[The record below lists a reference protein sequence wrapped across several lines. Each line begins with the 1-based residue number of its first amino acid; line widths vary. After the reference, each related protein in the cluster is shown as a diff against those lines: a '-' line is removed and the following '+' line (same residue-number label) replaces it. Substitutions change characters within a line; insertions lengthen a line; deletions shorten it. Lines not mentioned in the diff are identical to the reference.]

1 MNPFTELRAQ
11 RSGPRSLPVSSA
23 RVPRCALVTKLAAW
37 TAIAALG
44 ASSLLAAET
53 AGSGG
58 ARHGRHGA
66 FLSSLG
72 LTDAQ
77 KAQTRS
83 IFQAARQSAQPVR
96 QQLRATR
103 ESLRAAVE
111 ANNASQIQQ
120 LAASEGGE
128 IGQLAAIRSTAM
140 AKVYQILTPDQQQ
153 KLAALRQA
161 RKAARGAQN

>member
-1 MNPFTELRAQ
+1 ML
-11 RSGPRSLPVSSA
+11 SLK
-23 RVPRCALVTKLAAW
+23 TKFAAW

-53 AGSGG
+53 TASGG

-66 FLSSLG
+66 LSSLG

-77 KAQTRS
+77 HAQAKS
-83 IFQAARQSAQPVR
+83 IFGAARQSAQPVR
-96 QQLRATR
+96 QQLRETR
-103 ESLRAAVE
+103 QSLRAAVQ
-111 ANNASQIQQ
+111 ANNASQIEQ
-120 LAASEGGE
+120 LASTEGGE
-128 IGQLAAIRSTAM
+128 IGQLAAIRGTAM

-161 RKAARGAQN
+161 RKAAREARSAGAQN